1 MATKKPAAKKATA
14 KVSKPA
20 NSVRKNNPAEI
31 IFKER
36 YPENHKVTGKF
47 KFFYC
52 FFAAT
57 TLIFAILAV
66 WLFVFSQDILNKYQ
80 SIEACT
86 RAHTSCRV
94 TYDDGVYTADGGEE

>member
-1 MATKKPAAKKATA
+1 MATKKPAAKKTTA

-20 NSVRKNNPAEI
+20 TSARKNNPAEI

-36 YPENHKVTGKF
+36 NPENHKMTGKF

-57 TLIFAILAV
+57 TLIFAIIAV
-66 WLFVFSQDILNKYQ
+66 QLFFFSQDILNKYQ

-86 RAHTSCRV
+86 RAHTSCKV
-94 TYDDGVYTADGGEE
+94 TYSDGVVNVDGGEE

>member
-1 MATKKPAAKKATA
+1 MATKKPAAKKTTA

-20 NSVRKNNPAEI
+20 TSARKNNPAEI

-36 YPENHKVTGKF
+36 NPENHKITGKF

-57 TLIFAILAV
+57 TLVFAIIAV
-66 WLFVFSQDILNKYQ
+66 QLFFFSLN
-80 SIEACT
+80 
-86 RAHTSCRV
+86 
-94 TYDDGVYTADGGEE
+94 

>member
-1 MATKKPAAKKATA
+1 MATKKPAAKKTTA

-20 NSVRKNNPAEI
+20 TSARKNNPAEI

-36 YPENHKVTGKF
+36 NPENHKITGKF

-57 TLIFAILAV
+57 TLIFAIIAV
-66 WLFVFSQDILNKYQ
+66 QLFFFSQDIFNKYQ

-86 RAHTSCRV
+86 RAHTSCKV
-94 TYDDGVYTADGGEE
+94 TYVDGVVNVDGGEE